1 MIAFLSEVW
10 EFLTARSDHPIYQR
24 EMAGWSYLSLWRNLR
39 RGCMPLV
46 ALIVVTT
53 TGCCGCMAYL
63 SMASSTVPE
72 QWLVVAISLLFGMF
86 FGGEAVRWLVG
97 LLATAITSTV
107 ISSEVEA
114 DTFSLL
120 RLTPVT
126 TRQIVLAKFGAA
138 FRQFRLPLVLV
149 AIVRLAFV
157 IGGIV
162 LGIVLILSSVS
173 GTTTPGIATPAPAV
187 PLPSLGAGT
196 ILGWGI
202 AGAAVLVALL
212 AWLAYFLISPFISTT
227 IFAAVGLLGS
237 AWARSRAG
245 GLTAA
250 IGFRMGLWAASYVAG
265 QIITVAIT
273 LISMPLSL
281 IPTAPGWLD
290 QVVTQ
295 EPSALVAA
303 AAVIAVLWLAISAAG
318 QIGVTLLLL
327 YAAARRA
334 ERLPFV

>member
-1 MIAFLSEVW
+1 MIAFLAEVW
-10 EFLTARSDHPIYQR
+10 EFLTARSDHPIYRR
-24 EMAGWSYLSLWRNLR
+24 EMAGWSYLSLWRKLR
-39 RGCMPLV
+39 RGCLPLV
-46 ALIVVTT
+46 ALIIVIT
-53 TGCCGCMAYL
+53 TGCCGGSAYL
-63 SMASSTVPE
+63 SMTPSITPDD
-72 QWLVVAISLLFGMF
+72 WPLVAISLLFGMLL
-86 FGGEAVRWLVG
+86 GGETVRWLVG
-97 LLATAITSTV
+97 LLATAVTSTV
-107 ISSEVEA
+107 ISAEVEA

-138 FRQFRLPLVLV
+138 FRQFRLPLALV

-157 IGGIV
+157 IGGIALV
-162 LGIVLILSSVS
+162 IALIVTSIPSAA
-173 GTTTPGIATPAPAV
+173 TPGVVTPAPAA
-187 PLPSLGAGT
+187 PLPGPGAGT

-202 AGAAVLVALL
+202 AGAAVLVAALL
-212 AWLAYFLISPFISTT
+212 WLAYFLISPFISTT

-273 LISMPLSL
+273 LISVPLSV
-281 IPTAPGWLD
+281 IPAAPGWLD
-290 QVVTQ
+290 QAVTQ

-303 AAVIAVLWLAISAAG
+303 AAVMAVLWLAISAVG

-334 ERLPFV
+334 ERLPFA